1 MRVPD
6 IIRSMTM
13 NYIAID
19 TEQRFLWILDRQWGH
34 IVGRDLWIHWVGL
47 IGKMLYGISNR
58 GRECRCGSLSR
69 EHFKSYSKAKRV
81 LVVQL
86 IAWVRHSLGL
96 LK

>member
-1 MRVPD
+1 MRVSD

-58 GRECRCGSLSR
+58 GRECRCGFFFF
-69 EHFKSYSKAKRV
+69 FKKSIGLRLHHIQVHGKIKRV
-81 LVVQL
+81 Y
-86 IAWVRHSLGL
+86 
-96 LK
+96 